1 MWLPGIGPC
10 GRRARGE
17 VAPLGIAAIPGVILW
32 KLLATIV
39 LPLLGV
45 LFGLVAAAVKIALI
59 VAVGFFIYSLIKK
72 RRDEV
77 SA

>member
-1 MWLPGIGPC
+1 MRYL
-10 GRRARGE
+10 
-17 VAPLGIAAIPGVILW
+17 APVGIAALSGVILW

-39 LPLLGV
+39 LPLLGL
-45 LFGLVAAAVKIALI
+45 LFGLFAAAMKLALI
-59 VAVGFFIYSLIKK
+59 VAVGFFIYSLIRK

>member
-1 MWLPGIGPC
+1 MRYL
-10 GRRARGE
+10 
-17 VAPLGIAAIPGVILW
+17 APVGIAALSGVILW

-45 LFGLVAAAVKIALI
+45 MFGLLMAGVKLALI
-59 VAVGFFIYSLIKK
+59 VAVGFFIYSMIKK

-77 SA
+77 SAA

>member
-1 MWLPGIGPC
+1 MRYL
-10 GRRARGE
+10 
-17 VAPLGIAAIPGVILW
+17 APVGIAAISGVILW

-39 LPLLGV
+39 LPLLGI
-45 LFGLVAAAVKIALI
+45 LFGLFLTAMKVALI
-59 VAVGFFIYSLIKK
+59 GAVIFFIYSMIRK

>member
-1 MWLPGIGPC
+1 MRYL
-10 GRRARGE
+10 
-17 VAPLGIAAIPGVILW
+17 APVTVAAISGVILW
-32 KLLATIV
+32 KLLATLV

-45 LFGLVAAAVKIALI
+45 LFGLVAAAFKLALI

-72 RRDEV
+72 RRAEV

>member
-1 MWLPGIGPC
+1 MRYL
-10 GRRARGE
+10 
-17 VAPLGIAAIPGVILW
+17 APVGIAAISGVVLW

-45 LFGLVAAAVKIALI
+45 LFGLFAAAVKIALI

>member
-1 MWLPGIGPC
+1 MRYL
-10 GRRARGE
+10 
-17 VAPLGIAAIPGVILW
+17 APVGIAAISGVILW

-39 LPLLGV
+39 LPLLGMLFAV
-45 LFGLVAAAVKIALI
+45 LAAAVKIALI

-77 SA
+77 SAS

>member
-1 MWLPGIGPC
+1 MRYL
-10 GRRARGE
+10 
-17 VAPLGIAAIPGVILW
+17 APVGIAALSGVILW

-45 LFGLVAAAVKIALI
+45 MFGLLMAAVKLALI

-72 RRDEV
+72 RREEV
-77 SA
+77 GAA

>member
-1 MWLPGIGPC
+1 MRYL
-10 GRRARGE
+10 
-17 VAPLGIAAIPGVILW
+17 APVGIAAISGVILW

-45 LFGLVAAAVKIALI
+45 LFGLFAAAMKIALI
-59 VAVGFFIYSLIKK
+59 VAVGFFIYSLIRK

>member
-1 MWLPGIGPC
+1 MRYL
-10 GRRARGE
+10 
-17 VAPLGIAAIPGVILW
+17 APVTVAAISGVVLW

-45 LFGLVAAAVKIALI
+45 VFGLMAAAFKLALI
-59 VAVGFFIYSLIKK
+59 AAVIFFIYSMIRK
-72 RRDEV
+72 RRDEA

>member
-1 MWLPGIGPC
+1 
-10 GRRARGE
+10 
-17 VAPLGIAAIPGVILW
+17 VGIAAISGVILW
-32 KLLATIV
+32 KLLATLV

-45 LFGLVAAAVKIALI
+45 LFGLVAAAFKIALI